1 MILIHVSTKRYENGT
16 ADPMKLKSFKQFL
29 YEQDENAL
37 SDKQVFDQF
46 AHPVRDES
54 GNITGV
60 RFRLVGG
67 QDELGRDVH
76 SHIIDRS
83 GNRVR
88 VNFDRTGY
96 SGLGLQIG
104 RVIRKSATQLGHEL
118 SGGALIRAATPVEDS
133 EEHHITMPVPMK
145 QKQPAP

>member
-1 MILIHVSTKRYENGT
+1 
-16 ADPMKLKSFKQFL
+16 MKIKSFKQFL
-29 YEQDENAL
+29 YEQQENAP

-46 AHPVRDES
+46 AHPVHDES
-54 GNITGV
+54 GNLTGV
-60 RFRLVGG
+60 RFRMVGG
-67 QDELGRDVH
+67 QDELGRAVH

-104 RVIRKSATQLGHEL
+104 RVIRRSATQLGHEMPT
-118 SGGALIRAATPVEDS
+118 GALISGATPVEDS
-133 EEHHITMPVPMK
+133 DEHHITMQLPVK